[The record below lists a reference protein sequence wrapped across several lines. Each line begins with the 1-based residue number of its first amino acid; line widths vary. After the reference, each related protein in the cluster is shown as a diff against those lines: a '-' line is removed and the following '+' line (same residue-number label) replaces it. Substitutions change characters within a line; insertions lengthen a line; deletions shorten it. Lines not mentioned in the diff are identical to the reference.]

1 MIGLKEIDIRE
12 LGFRIGNAED
22 RDAGTGVT
30 VIICEDGAVPGVDV
44 RGGAPGTRETDL
56 IDSREMV
63 EKIHSVVLAG
73 GSAFGLDASSGVMRF
88 LEEKGIGF
96 DTGVAKVPIVTSAV
110 LFDLAYRSAKTRPD
124 LKMGYEAC
132 LNAYPG
138 NYEDGSRGAG
148 TGATVGKIM
157 GPQNAM
163 KSGIGSAA
171 YEVGSVR
178 VGAVVAVNAF
188 GSVYDAGK
196 LMAGPRIAGIP
207 VSTED
212 LMIKGMEARFRGN
225 TTIGCILTN
234 AKLTKAQANKLAT
247 MGQDGFARAIRPVH
261 TMVDGDTLFVMANGS
276 EETDLSFLGTLAAK
290 AVEKAIVEAVRKADS
305 LGDDIPTFS
314 QVDSG
319 KLKHGLDIF

>member
-1 MIGLKEIDIRE
+1 MKEIDIRE

-63 EKIHSVVLAG
+63 EKVHSVVLAG

-96 DTGVAKVPIVTSAV
+96 DTGVVKVPIVTSAV
-110 LFDLAYRSAKTRPD
+110 LFDLAYRSAVKRPD
-124 LKMGYEAC
+124 LAMGYEAC

-148 TGATVGKIM
+148 TGATVGKVM

-178 VGAVVAVNAF
+178 LGAIVAVNAF
-188 GSVYDAGK
+188 GSVYDDGK
-196 LMAGPRIAGIP
+196 LMAGPRVAGFP

-212 LMIKGMEARFRGN
+212 LMIRGMEAKFRGN

-234 AKLTKAQANKLAT
+234 AKLTKSQANKLAT

-290 AVEKAIVEAVRKADS
+290 AVEKAIVEAVRKADN
-305 LGDDIPTFS
+305 LGDDILTCS
-314 QVDSG
+314 QVNSV
-319 KLKHGLDIF
+319 KLKHGLDTF